1 MGAGLN
7 ARKTSEKQR
16 FRRLLSGYC
25 LEAVQR
31 PAQPSDRTKEPE
43 PVRPEKRP
51 VLVQLRPWTE
61 PPVRVA
67 PLGLTDPELN
77 SPESDPPEITKRSV
91 LLPHGVPVA
100 TATQVPSKLPPPP
113 PLARE
118 ARRGSS
124 DAGLARRAGRDDSTS
139 RGFSREPDSDFSSL
153 PMLPPALP
161 DCACAALVG
170 SAAVTWRTQ
179 KAILIERRTVHG
191 IIEAFQSFGCA
202 LTITA
207 SRPSIAR
214 CSHPIGGTCRR
225 RSGRT
230 GGRW

>member
-1 MGAGLN
+1 M
-7 ARKTSEKQR
+7 
-16 FRRLLSGYC
+16 
-25 LEAVQR
+25 
-31 PAQPSDRTKEPE
+31 
-43 PVRPEKRP
+43 RPEKRP

-100 TATQVPSKLPPPP
+100 TATQVPSKLPPPL
-113 PLARE
+113 PLARD

-153 PMLPPALP
+153 PILPPALP

-170 SAAVTWRTQ
+170 SAAATRITQ

-191 IIEAFQSFGCA
+191 IIEAFQSFGLCPDNYCFA
-202 LTITA
+202 AVHRPVQPSDWRNVPPPVRPDRRPVVMIVMPWSVEVPYTFPSGLTVPLA
-207 SRPSIAR
+207 F
-214 CSHPIGGTCRR
+214 
-225 RSGRT
+225 
-230 GGRW
+230 